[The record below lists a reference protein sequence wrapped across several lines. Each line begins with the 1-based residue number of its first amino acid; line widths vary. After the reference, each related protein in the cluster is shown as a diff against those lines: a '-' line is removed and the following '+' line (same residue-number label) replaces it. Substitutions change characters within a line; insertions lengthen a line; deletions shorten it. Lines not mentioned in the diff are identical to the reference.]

1 MADGNLSLKNEQ
13 QATAKVAKKGLKIGK
28 KAAKMAGK
36 ASAKLGKYAIKFL
49 KWVAVTCGP
58 LVLFLILATG
68 ALFIILVGA
77 DSESGNTEG
86 SEYGEAT
93 EGGSAQETIAFAEK
107 YMGKQ
112 LSYFTNIDDTNT
124 FFDADWC
131 AMFMSYVLKKTN
143 SESIAAQTCSA
154 SCGSWS
160 LGLDAKNKYHPQG
173 SSYVPKAGDLIFFL
187 ESGENGARDW
197 LNHIGMVKSYD
208 KNTKMITTIEGN
220 TGQIVGNGAWHQC
233 SIVNSHTYNISDPG
247 INGFGEV
254 DYSSKGNKYTYTN
267 KNFKDKGLR
276 LPATGKATKM
286 SDRDYNILLRLL
298 YRENGGESFECQVYT
313 CSAILNLWD
322 YNGHKDFKEFTSHK
336 NVFEPADVLDS
347 VTNEQMAIVKPAVD
361 YVLSGGRVAEIKY
374 FRADYYHNF
383 GTPVYSIDNTFYSK

>member
-1 MADGNLSLKNEQ
+1 MADGDLSLKNEQ
-13 QATAKVAKKGLKIGK
+13 QATAKVAKKGLKTGK
-28 KAAKMAGK
+28 KATKMAGK
-36 ASAKLGKYAIKFL
+36 ASAKLGKISIKFL

-58 LVLFLILATG
+58 LVLILILATG
-68 ALFIILVGA
+68 ALFIVLVGG
-77 DSESGNTEG
+77 DSDAGNSTG

-93 EGGSAQETIAFAEK
+93 EGGSAQETVAFSEK
-107 YMGKQ
+107 FMGKQ
-112 LSYFTNIDDTNT
+112 LSYFMSIDDTNT
-124 FFDADWC
+124 FKDDNWC

-173 SSYVPKAGDLIFFL
+173 SSYIPKAGDLIFFL
-187 ESGENGARDW
+187 YSGENGAKGYLD
-197 LNHIGMVKSYD
+197 HIGMIKSYD

-220 TGQIVGNGAWHQC
+220 TEPLVGNGAWHRC
-233 SIVNSHTYNISDPG
+233 STVYSNTYSINDIG

-254 DYSSKGNKYTYTN
+254 DYSSNGNQHTYTN
-267 KNFKDKGLR
+267 RNFRDKGLR
-276 LPATGKATKM
+276 LPATGQATKM

-322 YNGHKDFKEFTSHK
+322 YWGHKDFKEYTSHK
-336 NVFEPADVLDS
+336 STFEPADILDS
-347 VTNEQMAIVKPAVD
+347 VTKEQMAIVKPAAD

-374 FRADYYHNF
+374 FRADHYHDF